1 MRQFTGISKQL
12 TLNAINKFDRKI
24 KGKGT
29 VRAGKGFTLFILN
42 GDVNIIKIIKLF
54 KDSDVLIDG
63 VTEKVKH
70 ETKKQEGALL
80 AALVA
85 PLGASLVQPV
95 ISSVVKGISGRGYM
109 KSRKRIY
116 G

>member
-1 MRQFTGISKQL
+1 M
-12 TLNAINKFDRKI
+12 
-24 KGKGT
+24 
-29 VRAGKGFTLFILN
+29 
-42 GDVNIIKIIKLF
+42 NIIKIIKLF

-95 ISSVVKGISGRGYM
+95 ISSVVKGISGRGVKKQEEDIWIKIFSVASSFKQY
-109 KSRKRIY
+109 RDY
-116 G
+116 